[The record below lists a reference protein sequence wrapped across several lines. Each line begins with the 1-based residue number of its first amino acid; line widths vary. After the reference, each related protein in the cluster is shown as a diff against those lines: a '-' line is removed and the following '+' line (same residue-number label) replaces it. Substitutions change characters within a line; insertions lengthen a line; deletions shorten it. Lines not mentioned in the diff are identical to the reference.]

1 MNANVLKW
9 ANKLNGR
16 EYGNEISRSEM
27 LEVQNDN
34 VIIVF
39 GSSDDELEFR
49 GLIYDEVSAYEGT
62 EVKIT
67 DKLKIFSIE
76 ENRCSFEY
84 NSEQIQRMKTIS
96 AVWCPKDKNGEIYT
110 SWEIKTTIEH
120 SIFNIYEDGELL
132 CIGIVF
138 DKEALLAR

>member
-27 LEVQNDN
+27 LEAQTDN

-49 GLIYDEVSAYEGT
+49 GLIYDEVSAYGG
-62 EVKIT
+62 
-67 DKLKIFSIE
+67 DRS
-76 ENRCSFEY
+76 
-84 NSEQIQRMKTIS
+84 
-96 AVWCPKDKNGEIYT
+96 KN
-110 SWEIKTTIEH
+110 
-120 SIFNIYEDGELL
+120 N
-132 CIGIVF
+132 
-138 DKEALLAR
+138 